1 MPVNRCDPL
10 AYNLGSNLS
19 ATGNPVAIPGG
30 EYMFFAEGV
39 PVGATTSLQFQAPF
53 TTTWID
59 VQVFNGSPVKSAT
72 LPFSQ
77 TASAGLSAWSAIQP
91 PEFFRDTSTLA
102 TNMTR
107 RMGYRRNRLY
117 NGGND

>member
-19 ATGNPVAIPGG
+19 DTGAAVAIPGG
-30 EYMFFAEGV
+30 EYMFWAEGT
-39 PVGATTSLQFQAPF
+39 PAGATTSLQFQAPF

-77 TASAGLSAWSAIQP
+77 TAIDLPAGNVRVAI
-91 PEFFRDTSTLA
+91 TGGTI
-102 TNMTR
+102 T
-107 RMGYRRNRLY
+107 GLY
-117 NGGND
+117 ASLIGLG